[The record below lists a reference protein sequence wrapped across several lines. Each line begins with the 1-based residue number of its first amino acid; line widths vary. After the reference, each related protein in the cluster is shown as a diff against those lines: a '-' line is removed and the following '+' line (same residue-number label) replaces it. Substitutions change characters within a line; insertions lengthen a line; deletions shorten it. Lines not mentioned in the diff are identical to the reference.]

1 MEKRQSPQNATQT
14 LVGVWLTDELLQKL
28 HRMAANTQRTRSD
41 MLRHLIAKE
50 PEQMTLEATP

>member
-1 MEKRQSPQNATQT
+1 MEKRLTRQSAQQT

-28 HRMAANTQRTRSD
+28 HRMAAATQRSRSD

-50 PEQMTLEATP
+50 PEQMTMEATQ